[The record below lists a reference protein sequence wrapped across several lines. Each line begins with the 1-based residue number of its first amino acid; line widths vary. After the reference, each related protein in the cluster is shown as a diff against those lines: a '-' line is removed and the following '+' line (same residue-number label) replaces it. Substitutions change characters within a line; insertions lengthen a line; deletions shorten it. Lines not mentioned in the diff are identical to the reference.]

1 MIIIKTPDE
10 IEKMRIANQIVA
22 KALLKLKEIV
32 QPGITTAELDRV
44 AEETIRG
51 AGARPSFKGYKGYP
65 ATLCAS
71 INEVVVHGI
80 PGKRKL
86 RDGDIIGLDLGA
98 DYEGYYGD
106 AAMTLPVGKI
116 GPEAERLLRVTR
128 EALYQGIGQMK
139 EGNRLSDISH
149 AIQTHAEAAG
159 FSVVTDFVGHG
170 IGTAPHEDPQ
180 VPNYGA
186 PGQGPLLKRGMVLA
200 IEPMINAGAHEV
212 QVLDDDWT
220 VVTRDRKLS
229 AHFEHSIAITEHG
242 PDILSEFA
250 WS

>member
-1 MIIIKTPDE
+1 MIIIKTPEE
-10 IEKMRIANQIVA
+10 IEKMRIANQVVV
-22 KALLKLKEIV
+22 KALLKLKEMV
-32 QPGITTAELDRV
+32 KPGITTAELDIV
-44 AEETIRG
+44 AEESIRG
-51 AGARPSFKGYKGYP
+51 AGARPSFKGYRGFP
-65 ATLCAS
+65 ASLCAS

-86 RDGDIIGLDLGA
+86 QEGDIIGLDLGA
-98 DYEGYYGD
+98 EYEGYYGD
-106 AAMTLPVGKI
+106 AAITLPVGKI
-116 GPEAERLLRVTR
+116 TPEAERLLRVTR
-128 EALYQGIGQMK
+128 EALYKGIERMK

-149 AIQTHAEAAG
+149 AVQVHAEAAG

-180 VPNYGA
+180 VPNYGPA
-186 PGQGPLLKRGMVLA
+186 GQGPILKRGMVLA
-200 IEPMINAGAHEV
+200 IEPMINAGGHPV
-212 QVLDDDWT
+212 QVLEDEWT

-229 AHFEHSIAITEHG
+229 AHFEHSIAITETG

>member
-1 MIIIKTPDE
+1 MIIIKTAEE
-10 IEKMRIANQIVA
+10 IEKMRVANQIVVA
-22 KALLKLKEIV
+22 ALLKLKEMV
-32 QPGITTAELDRV
+32 KPGITTAELDRV
-44 AEETIRG
+44 AEESIRG

-65 ATLCAS
+65 ASLCAS

-80 PGKRKL
+80 PGNRKL
-86 RDGDIIGLDLGA
+86 QEGDVIGLDLGA
-98 DYEGYYGD
+98 EYQGYYGD
-106 AAMTLPVGKI
+106 AAITLPVGKI
-116 GPEAERLLRVTR
+116 SPEAARLLRVTR
-128 EALYQGIGQMK
+128 EALYKGIAQMK

-149 AIQTHAEAAG
+149 AVQTHAEAAG

-180 VPNYGA
+180 VPNYGPA
-186 PGQGPLLKRGMVLA
+186 GQGPILKRGMVLA
-200 IEPMINAGAHEV
+200 IEPMINAGKHPV

-229 AHFEHSIAITEHG
+229 AHFEHSIAITEAG

>member
-1 MIIIKTPDE
+1 MIIIKTAEE
-10 IEKMRIANQIVA
+10 IEKMRVANQIVA

-32 QPGITTAELDRV
+32 TPGITTAELDRI
-44 AEETIRG
+44 AEESIRS
-51 AGARPSFKGYKGYP
+51 AGARPSFKGYKGFP
-65 ATLCAS
+65 ASLCAS

-86 RDGDIIGLDLGA
+86 REGDVIGLDLGA
-98 DYEGYYGD
+98 EYEGYYGD
-106 AAMTLPVGKI
+106 AAITLPVGRI
-116 GPEAERLLRVTR
+116 SPEAERLLRVTR
-128 EALYQGIGQMK
+128 EALYKGIERMR

-149 AIQTHAEAAG
+149 AVQAHAEAAG

-180 VPNYGA
+180 VPNYGPA
-186 PGQGPLLKRGMVLA
+186 GQGPILKRGMVLA
-200 IEPMINAGAHEV
+200 IEPMINAGKHPV

-229 AHFEHSIAITEHG
+229 AHFEHSIAITETG
-242 PDILSEFA
+242 PDVLSEFT

>member
-1 MIIIKTPDE
+1 MIIIKTPEE

-32 QPGITTAELDRV
+32 KPGITTAELDSV
-44 AEETIRG
+44 AEESIRG
-51 AGARPSFKGYKGYP
+51 AGARPSFKGYRGYP
-65 ATLCAS
+65 ASLCAS

-86 RDGDIIGLDLGA
+86 QEGDIIGLDLGA
-98 DYEGYYGD
+98 EYEGYYGD
-106 AAMTLPVGKI
+106 AAITLPVGKI
-116 GPEAERLLRVTR
+116 TPEAERLLRVTR
-128 EALYQGIGQMK
+128 EALYKGIERMK

-149 AIQTHAEAAG
+149 AVQTHAEAAG

-180 VPNYGA
+180 VPNYGPA
-186 PGQGPLLKRGMVLA
+186 GQGPILKRGMVLA
-200 IEPMINAGAHEV
+200 IEPMINAGSYPV
-212 QVLDDDWT
+212 QVLEDEWT

-229 AHFEHSIAITEHG
+229 AHFEHSIAITETG